1 MERFITNTIIKYMK
15 DNNNLRTIVQY
26 QNENDINDF
35 AAITIS
41 HIRTMFGVKHYM
53 VKVYKPNRTIA
64 QVPVYSNI
72 NAKYIE
78 LSFKNAKYTNMSQE
92 EFSRYKELCTI
103 LNIQIQD
110 CQYDEMDY
118 FRGRCLVTKN
128 PNKYMDFEITPKEGI
143 CSRCGTELSE
153 YDYITHKGLDGSKH
167 TEPHCITNYVAG
179 YGSEYDTSRFEFTL
193 CSKCAD
199 KLVEFVKNGNKD
211 E

>member
-1 MERFITNTIIKYMK
+1 MEKFITNTMIKYMK
-15 DNNNLRTIVQY
+15 DNNNLRNIVQY
-26 QNENDINDF
+26 QNENDSNDF
-35 AAITIS
+35 AVITIS

-53 VKVYKPNRTIA
+53 VKVYKSNRTIA

-72 NAKYIE
+72 NANYIE

-103 LNIQIQD
+103 LNIQLQD

-128 PNKYMDFEITPKEGI
+128 PNKYMDFEITAKEGI
-143 CSRCGTELSE
+143 CSRCGSELSE
-153 YDYITHKGLDGSKH
+153 YDYITHKGLDSSKH

-199 KLVEFVKNGNKD
+199 KLVEFVKNGN
-211 E
+211 